1 MNIQTE
7 ELLLPEYCL
16 SALINGDYSGM
27 SNDDEIILNRFLI
40 SLQKRYSGY
49 RLNFSVS
56 HDDYPSFKWRHSLTV
71 FGWLADDCLPVTLNA
86 ISYE

>member
-1 MNIQTE
+1 MHTE
-7 ELLLPEYCL
+7 DLLLPEHCL

-40 SLQKRYSGY
+40 SLQKRYPNYG
-49 RLNFSVS
+49 LNFSVS
-56 HDDYPSFKWRHSLTV
+56 HDDYPSFEWRHSLTS
-71 FGWLADDCLPVTLNA
+71 FGWLADNCMPVALTA